1 MIVALLL
8 LHLGAAVV
16 APSLVRR
23 IGSRAFGVL
32 ALAPVAAAV
41 WALTQMSAAGSE
53 EPYRERLAWVGG
65 LGMDLVFRMDTL
77 SWVMTLVVS
86 LVGALVLLYCAHYVE
101 DDGKK
106 NVGLLASSLVAF
118 AGAMLGLVTAD
129 DMLLLYVFWE
139 ITTVLSFLLIG
150 YLSTS
155 AASTRAAKQALIVT
169 TAGGLTM
176 LVGIIMLG
184 HAHGT
189 YVISEV
195 VAHPATSPAV
205 TVGIVL
211 LLVGAVTKSALI
223 PFHFWLPGAMV
234 APTPISAYLH
244 AAAMVKAGVYLVAR
258 FAPGYAD
265 LPAWQ
270 VVVLVLGGATMLL
283 GAFRA
288 TRQND
293 LKLLLA
299 YGTVSQLGF
308 LILLLGYGSAGAT
321 LAGLTLVLAH
331 ALFKS
336 SLFLTVGTID
346 HATGTRDIRR
356 LVGVR
361 QKMPV
366 LATFATLSAMS
377 MAGLPVLL
385 GFVGKEA
392 AIAAVVHPADGWWSL
407 QGAAGV
413 AVVLGSVLTMAY
425 STRFVWGAFTDGARP
440 PAGKTTPLRWH
451 RPSRV
456 LVGVPAV
463 LSLGGLVL
471 GLTSKSLEKVLEPHT
486 VTVQLVPDTYEVH
499 LGLWHGL
506 GTPLFVS
513 LGIWT
518 LGLLWWWAQ
527 VRRPVE
533 VPVPLVPFDAG
544 RAYHHLMRGVDR
556 AALETT
562 GFMQRGSL
570 PVLLGTIFTVV
581 VVLLGTTLL
590 TREIVWPERVRWS
603 DSPAQIMTA
612 LLVVLAAFLATR
624 ARRRLRA
631 VFLVSVTGYG
641 TAILFLLHGAPDLAL
656 TQLLVETVTLV
667 VLVLVLRRLSGRF
680 PDDPSRMTRRLR
692 ALLGVA
698 VGATMGM
705 LALVAAAAR
714 VHAPAGEGLPE
725 RAVEYGGGHNIVNVI
740 LVDVRAWDTMGELS
754 VVLATATGVASL
766 IFLRDD
772 NLQRA
777 AQGLLRARRTRWSG
791 NRVEPDAE
799 PVTPSGTSWIS
810 GTDVLDPDR
819 RSTILEIVT
828 HLVFHTIML
837 WSVYLLFSGHNDPG
851 GGFAAGIVGGLA
863 LCLRYLAGY
872 GAELRAALPVRPAAL
887 LGTGLFIAAGS
898 AGLPMLAGSPPLRT
912 WIADVHVPLLGDVH
926 IVTSLLF
933 DLGVYL
939 VVLGLMLDI
948 LRSFGSGIDDQI
960 RAERDLAD
968 EREEARR

>member
-1 MIVALLL
+1 MIVALLV
-8 LHLGAAVV
+8 LHLGAAIV
-16 APSLVRR
+16 APTLVRR
-23 IGSRAFGVL
+23 FGSRAFAPV
-32 ALAPVAAAV
+32 ALAPAATAV
-41 WALTQMSAAGSE
+41 WAATQLGAARDGE
-53 EPYRERLAWVGG
+53 GYTERFAWVPD
-65 LGMDLVFRMDTL
+65 LGMDLVFRMDVL
-77 SWVMTLVVS
+77 AWVLTLVVS
-86 LVGALVLLYCAHYVE
+86 GVGALVLLYCAHYV
-101 DDGKK
+101 DSDGEN
-106 NVGLLASSLVAF
+106 NVALLAASLVGF
-118 AGAMLGLVTAD
+118 AGAMLGLVTSD
-129 DMLLLYVFWE
+129 NLLLLYVFWE
-139 ITTVLSFLLIG
+139 ITTVLSYLLIG

-155 AASTRAAKQALIVT
+155 QASTRAAKQALIVT
-169 TAGGLTM
+169 TAGGLAM
-176 LVGIIMLG
+176 LVGIVMIG
-184 HAHGT
+184 HTAGT
-189 YVISEV
+189 YSLGEV
-195 VAHPATSPAV
+195 VRHPITSPVV
-205 TVGIVL
+205 TAGIVL
-211 LLVGAVTKSALI
+211 LLVGAISKSALI

-258 FAPGYAD
+258 LAPGYAD

-270 VVVLVLGGATMLL
+270 WIVLVLGGGTMLL

-308 LILLLGYGSAGAT
+308 LVLLLGYGSAGAT
-321 LAGLTLVLAH
+321 LAGLTLVVAH

-346 HATGTRDIRR
+346 HSVGTRDIRR

-361 QKMPV
+361 GHMPV
-366 LATFATLSAMS
+366 LAIFATLSAMS
-377 MAGLPVLL
+377 MAGLPVLI

-392 AIAAVVHPADGWWSL
+392 ALGAVLHPVDGWWSL
-407 QGAAGV
+407 QGMAGV

-440 PAGKTTPLRWH
+440 PTGKPTPPRWH
-451 RPSRV
+451 KPTWV
-456 LVGVPAV
+456 LVGIPSL

-471 GLTSKSLEKVLEPHT
+471 GLTSTRLEGVLETHT
-486 VTVQLVPDTYEVH
+486 TTVEHVADAHEVH
-499 LGLWHGL
+499 LGLWHG
-506 GTPLFVS
+506 VS
-513 LGIWT
+513 LPLLVSIGIWA
-518 LGLLWWWAQ
+518 LGLAWWWGQA
-527 VRRPVE
+527 RRPVE
-533 VPVPLVPFDAG
+533 VPVPLFPFDAG
-544 RAYHHLMRGVDR
+544 RTYHHIMRGVDR
-556 AALETT
+556 VALEVT

-581 VVLLGTTLL
+581 VVLPGLTLV
-590 TREIVWPERVRWS
+590 TRQISWPDEVRWF
-603 DSPAQIMTA
+603 DSPSQVLTGA
-612 LLVVLAAFLATR
+612 LVVLAAYLATR

-641 TAILFLLHGAPDLAL
+641 TALLFLLHGAPDLAL

-680 PDDPSRMTRRLR
+680 PDDPTRLTRRVR
-692 ALLGVA
+692 ALLGIS
-698 VGATMGM
+698 VGTMVGV
-705 LALVAAAAR
+705 LAALAAGSR
-714 VHAPAGEGLPE
+714 VHEPAGVDLAE
-725 RAVEYGGGHNIVNVI
+725 RSVDYGGGSNIVNVI

-772 NLQRA
+772 NMQRA
-777 AQGLLRARRTRWSG
+777 TRGILRARSRWAG
-791 NRVEPDAE
+791 GRVEPDAE
-799 PVTPSGTSWIS
+799 PVTPSGTSWIA

-851 GGFAAGIVGGLA
+851 GGFAAGIVAGLA

-887 LGTGLFIAAGS
+887 LGSGLGIAAGS
-898 AGLPMLAGSPPLRT
+898 AALPMLLGSPPLRSWVT
-912 WIADVHVPLLGDVH
+912 DLHIPLLGEVH
-926 IVTSLLF
+926 VVTSLLF

-939 VVLGLMLDI
+939 VVIGLMLDI

-960 RAERDLAD
+960 RD
-968 EREEARR
+968 EREQQAEREEVRA